1 MLYMSVYTVN
11 IRALKFKLT
20 TPTLYYTLYHNVTL
34 PFSPPLPRVCRR
46 KEHTVTD
53 DRVGRVDESIQRV
66 EHIRKR
72 HSGVTL

>member
-46 KEHTVTD
+46 RKHFVRH
-53 DRVGRVDESIQRV
+53 DRVDRVDKEIQ
-66 EHIRKR
+66 
-72 HSGVTL
+72 S